1 MLVQIAGHE
10 RDKNEENFAKMLN
23 HRKIVLHDI
32 KKWDVNIVDQMYE
45 IDEYDRDDTVY
56 LMSLDRNGE
65 LVGSMRLISTAMPHM
80 TSGPFKKMFPDVQF
94 SSPNIW
100 EATRFVVMG
109 DRNVQPNGVSTAACE
124 LLLGTI
130 QFGLDNG
137 VRHITGV
144 YESSM
149 TRLYRRCG
157 LSNVEIARH
166 RTEAH
171 GVVYVGLWELS
182 EALESSVIAATG
194 LSDAEASRLPLRAA

>member
-1 MLVQIAGHE
+1 MLMQVAGHE
-10 RDKNEENFAKMLN
+10 RSKHKENFAKMLH

-32 KKWDVNIVDQMYE
+32 KKWDVNIVDEEYE
-45 IDEYDRDDTVY
+45 IDEYDRDDTIY
-56 LMSLDRNGE
+56 LMSFDHRGE

-109 DRNVQPNGVSTAACE
+109 DHSVQPNGMSTAACE

-130 QFGLDNG
+130 QFGLENG

-144 YESSM
+144 YEASM

-166 RTEAH
+166 RTDAH
-171 GVVYVGLWELS
+171 GVVCVGLWELS
-182 EALESSVIAATG
+182 ESLESSVIAATG
-194 LSDAEASRLPLRAA
+194 LSDIDAPRQSLRAA